1 MKLVFIIF
9 IFFSYNH
16 SKDSNFFYFS
26 EDGMKFKKK
35 TFWDLANFTNQ
46 TKKYLQHLQFFLQH
60 KFLKTIQNT
69 KPDK

>member
-26 EDGMKFKKK
+26 EDGMKFKK

-60 KFLKTIQNT
+60 KFVKTIQNT